1 MNLHYKS
8 LLSASILM
16 ALTACGGSSSSD
28 GDSPNPTPVPEPTP
42 TPSEEIS
49 VTINKVN
56 TSAYN
61 NNRQACNQTSA
72 NKDFCN
78 LRIYQVMVESFQ
90 DGDSNIGYGTG
101 YGTSHHKGD
110 LKGIIKSLDYIKG
123 LGMNAIWL
131 TPIFDSSKIVSNN
144 NNKLDA
150 TGYFANSYKEI
161 DPNFGTKDDLKTLV
175 EEAHARGIYV
185 FLDGVF
191 GHSKS
196 NVDTTSPNNEQLVTT
211 NKCIGSDGNEYNNTD
226 SATTCSDF
234 KDNQSQNNEFFK
246 DVATHYIK
254 EYKIDGWRLDQAYQL
269 PVDSWKEIR
278 EAVEKAAS
286 QTTYTMN
293 NEEVNPL
300 GYMVGEIWSGN
311 QQINNWGYGA
321 KAGDGLLSVFGFN
334 LRYAIV
340 QTLAAEEWGN
350 PNHKGTRLLTGF
362 QENANELTANTYS
375 NLFITNHD
383 VVRFGDLIQRAKKNG
398 QLKELLYSNRAK
410 AALSLLATYSGPIT
424 NYYGEEIGQEVPN
437 FDVRIPGENGCSN
450 KGLCDDHVSRDS
462 GKITGFNE
470 SEQALHDYMAN
481 LMNVR
486 SKLPSLYNG
495 TLNVLTV
502 DDNLF
507 SMLKKDITTT
517 KNLDAIYLLNVNE
530 KVTIKADIS
539 SNLDDKDYSKLVDV
553 ATCETFEAE
562 SENVTVK
569 LEPLQNRILVSVA
582 TANEIGVC
590 NN

>member
-1 MNLHYKS
+1 MTSDVITRCGYVALLGAPNAGKS
-8 LLSASILM
+8 TLTNNFVGSKVSIVSPKAQTTRTTIKGIGIFGDTQIIFLDTPGIFNPKRRLDKAMVLSAWGGVNDADIV
-16 ALTACGGSSSSD
+16 ALLVDVKRGFD
-28 GDSPNPTPVPEPTP
+28 
-42 TPSEEIS
+42 EETKAI
-49 VTINKVN
+49 IEK
-56 TSAYN
+56 
-61 NNRQACNQTSA
+61 
-72 NKDFCN
+72 
-78 LRIYQVMVESFQ
+78 
-90 DGDSNIGYGTG
+90 
-101 YGTSHHKGD
+101 
-110 LKGIIKSLDYIKG
+110 LK
-123 LGMNAIWL
+123 
-131 TPIFDSSKIVSNN
+131 
-144 NNKLDA
+144 
-150 TGYFANSYKEI
+150 
-161 DPNFGTKDDLKTLV
+161 
-175 EEAHARGIYV
+175 
-185 FLDGVF
+185 
-191 GHSKS
+191 
-196 NVDTTSPNNEQLVTT
+196 
-211 NKCIGSDGNEYNNTD
+211 
-226 SATTCSDF
+226 
-234 KDNQSQNNEFFK
+234 
-246 DVATHYIK
+246 
-254 EYKIDGWRLDQAYQL
+254 
-269 PVDSWKEIR
+269 
-278 EAVEKAAS
+278 AS

-321 KAGDGLLSVFGFN
+321 NARDGLLSVFGFN

-362 QENANELTANTYS
+362 KENANELTANTYS

-383 VVRFGDLIQRAKKNG
+383 VVRFVDLIQRAKKNG
-398 QLKELLYSNRAK
+398 QLEELLYSNRAK

-569 LEPLQNRILVSVA
+569 LEPLQNRILVSEA

-590 NN
+590 NK

>member
-28 GDSPNPTPVPEPTP
+28 GDSPTP

-49 VTINKVN
+49 VTINNVN
-56 TSAYN
+56 TSDYD

-72 NKDFCN
+72 KTKKDFCN

-110 LKGIIKSLDYIKG
+110 LKGIIKSLDYIKD

-131 TPIFDSSKIVSNN
+131 TPIFDSSKKVSNN
-144 NNKLDA
+144 DNKLDA

-196 NVDTTSPNNEQLVTT
+196 NVDTTSPNNERLVTT
-211 NKCIGSDGNEYNNTD
+211 NKCIGSDGNEYDND
-226 SATTCSDF
+226 ISARTCSDF
-234 KDNQSQNNEFFK
+234 KDKDNQSQNNEFFK

-293 NEEVNPL
+293 NKEVNPL

-321 KAGDGLLSVFGFN
+321 KAGDGLLSVFAFN

-340 QTLAAEEWGN
+340 QTLAVEEDWKKS
-350 PNHKGTRLLTGF
+350 NHKGTHLLKGF
-362 QENANELTANTYS
+362 RENANELTANTYS

-437 FDVRIPGENGCSN
+437 FDVSEKNGCSN

-470 SEQALHDYMAN
+470 TEQALHDYMAN

-495 TLNVLTV
+495 TLNVLKV

-539 SNLDDKDYSKLVDV
+539 SNLDDKDYSELVDV
-553 ATCETFEAE
+553 ATCETFKAE

-569 LEPLQNRILVSVA
+569 LEPLQNRILVSEA

>member
-72 NKDFCN
+72 NTNKDFCN

-110 LKGIIKSLDYIKG
+110 LKGIINSLDYIKG

-131 TPIFDSSKIVSNN
+131 TPIFDSSKKVSNN
-144 NNKLDA
+144 DNKLDA

-211 NKCIGSDGNEYNNTD
+211 NMCIKSDGNVEKIKN
-226 SATTCSDF
+226 SATTCSGFKD
-234 KDNQSQNNEFFK
+234 KDNQSLNNEFFK

-278 EAVEKAAS
+278 EAVENALKGQAETAYLLVN
-286 QTTYTMN
+286 YT
-293 NEEVNPL
+293 V
-300 GYMVGEIWSGN
+300 
-311 QQINNWGYGA
+311 
-321 KAGDGLLSVFGFN
+321 
-334 LRYAIV
+334 
-340 QTLAAEEWGN
+340 
-350 PNHKGTRLLTGF
+350 
-362 QENANELTANTYS
+362 
-375 NLFITNHD
+375 LFETQA
-383 VVRFGDLIQRAKKNG
+383 V
-398 QLKELLYSNRAK
+398 LKEL
-410 AALSLLATYSGPIT
+410 
-424 NYYGEEIGQEVPN
+424 
-437 FDVRIPGENGCSN
+437 EN
-450 KGLCDDHVSRDS
+450 K
-462 GKITGFNE
+462 
-470 SEQALHDYMAN
+470 
-481 LMNVR
+481 
-486 SKLPSLYNG
+486 
-495 TLNVLTV
+495 
-502 DDNLF
+502 
-507 SMLKKDITTT
+507 
-517 KNLDAIYLLNVNE
+517 
-530 KVTIKADIS
+530 
-539 SNLDDKDYSKLVDV
+539 
-553 ATCETFEAE
+553 
-562 SENVTVK
+562 
-569 LEPLQNRILVSVA
+569 
-582 TANEIGVC
+582 
-590 NN
+590 

>member
-16 ALTACGGSSSSD
+16 ALTACGGSSSSA
-28 GDSPNPTPVPEPTP
+28 

-49 VTINKVN
+49 VTINKVD

-72 NKDFCN
+72 KKDFCN

-131 TPIFDSSKIVSNN
+131 TPIFDSSKKVSNN
-144 NNKLDA
+144 DNKLDA
-150 TGYFANSYKEI
+150 TGYYANSYKEI

-196 NVDTTSPNNEQLVTT
+196 NVDTTSPNNEKLVTT
-211 NKCIGSDGNEYNNTD
+211 NKCIGKDGKENDNTD
-226 SATTCSDF
+226 SAKTCSDF
-234 KDNQSQNNEFFK
+234 SKDNQSQNNEFFK

-254 EYKIDGWRLDQAYQL
+254 EYKIDGWRLDQAYQV

-300 GYMVGEIWSGN
+300 GYMVGEIWDSN
-311 QQINNWGYGA
+311 QQINNRGYGEN
-321 KAGDGLLSVFGFN
+321 AGDGLLSVFGFN

-340 QTLAAEEWGN
+340 QTLAAEESGKRNPTGN
-350 PNHKGTRLLTGF
+350 RLLKGF
-362 QENANELTANTYS
+362 QDNANELTANTYS

-398 QLKELLYSNRAK
+398 QLEESLYSNRAK

-437 FDVRIPGENGCSN
+437 FDVSEKNGCSN

-470 SEQALHDYMAN
+470 PEQALHDYMAN

-507 SMLKKDITTT
+507 SMLKKDIRT
-517 KNLDAIYLLNVNE
+517 NLDAIYLLNVNE

-539 SNLDDKDYSKLVDV
+539 SNLDDKDYSELVDV
-553 ATCETFEAE
+553 ATCDTFKAE

-569 LEPLQNRILVSVA
+569 LEPLQNRILVSEA

>member
-1 MNLHYKS
+1 MTLHYKS
-8 LLSASILM
+8 LLCSSMLL
-16 ALTACGGSSSSD
+16 ALTACGGGGSSNSNSN
-28 GDSPNPTPVPEPTP
+28 GDTPKPTPL
-42 TPSEEIS
+42 EEIS
-49 VTINKVN
+49 ITINEVD

-61 NNRQACNQTSA
+61 NKKQACNQKNA

-78 LRIYQVMVESFQ
+78 LRIYQVMVEAFQ
-90 DGDSNIGYGTG
+90 DGDDSIGYGTG

-110 LKGIIKSLDYIKG
+110 LKGIINSLDYIKG

-131 TPIFDSSKIVSNN
+131 TPIFDSSKKVSNN
-144 NNKLDA
+144 DNKLDA
-150 TGYFANSYKEI
+150 TGYFSNSYNTV
-161 DPNFGTKDDLKTLV
+161 DPNFGTNDDLKTLV
-175 EEAHARGIYV
+175 DEAHARGIYV

-196 NVDTTSPNNEQLVTT
+196 NIETNSPNNEQLVTSDI
-211 NKCIGSDGNEYNNTD
+211 CIGSDGKEYTNTNTK
-226 SATTCSDF
+226 TTCSDF
-234 KDNQSQNNEFFK
+234 KDSKSQNTEFFK

-254 EYKIDGWRLDQAYQL
+254 EYKIDGWRLDQAYQV

-278 EAVEKAAS
+278 EAVEQVAS
-286 QTTYTMN
+286 QTTYSMN
-293 NEEVNPL
+293 NQEVNPL
-300 GYMVGEIWSGN
+300 GYMVGEIWSSN
-311 QQINNWGYGA
+311 QQMNNFGYGA
-321 KAGDGLLSVFGFN
+321 NTGDGLLSLFGFN

-340 QTLAAEEWGN
+340 QTLASEESGKA
-350 PNHKGTRLLTGF
+350 NHTGYRLLEGY
-362 QENANELTANTYS
+362 QENATGLTANTYN

-383 VVRFGDLIQRAKKNG
+383 VVRFVDLIQRAKKNG
-398 QLKELLYSNRAK
+398 QLEELLYTNRAK

-437 FDVRIPGENGCSN
+437 FDIKVSGSNGCSN
-450 KGLCDDHVSRDS
+450 RGVCDDHVSRDS
-462 GKITGFNE
+462 GKISGFNE
-470 SEQALHDYMAN
+470 SEQVLHDYMAN
-481 LMNVR
+481 IMNVR

-502 DDNLF
+502 DENLF

-530 KVTIKADIS
+530 KAIIKADIN
-539 SNLDDKDYSKLVDV
+539 SNLDDKDYNKLIDV
-553 ATCETFEAE
+553 ATCEVFEAE
-562 SENVTVK
+562 GEHVKVT
-569 LEPLQNRILVSVA
+569 LEPLQNRILVSEA

>member
-28 GDSPNPTPVPEPTP
+28 GDSPNP
-42 TPSEEIS
+42 SEEIS

-72 NKDFCN
+72 NTNKDFCN

-110 LKGIIKSLDYIKG
+110 LKGIINSLDYIKG

-131 TPIFDSSKIVSNN
+131 TPIFDSSKKVSNN
-144 NNKLDA
+144 DNKLDA
-150 TGYFANSYKEI
+150 TGYYANSYKEI

-175 EEAHARGIYV
+175 EKAHARGIYV

-211 NKCIGSDGNEYNNTD
+211 NMCIKSDGNVEKIKN
-226 SATTCSDF
+226 SATTCSGFKD
-234 KDNQSQNNEFFK
+234 KDNQSLNNEFFK

-293 NEEVNPL
+293 NEEVKPL
-300 GYMVGEIWSGN
+300 GYMVGEIWDSN
-311 QQINNWGYGA
+311 QQMNNLGYGA
-321 KAGDGLLSVFGFN
+321 NTGDGLLSLFGFN

-340 QTLAAEEWGN
+340 QTLASEESGKA
-350 PNHKGTRLLTGF
+350 NHTGYRLLKGF

-398 QLKELLYSNRAK
+398 KLEELLDSNRAK

-437 FDVRIPGENGCSN
+437 FDVQIRGGCSN

-495 TLNVLTV
+495 TLNVLIV

-569 LEPLQNRILVSVA
+569 LEPLQNRILVSEA

>member
-28 GDSPNPTPVPEPTP
+28 GDSPNPTP
-42 TPSEEIS
+42 SEEIS
-49 VTINKVN
+49 VTINTVN
-56 TSAYN
+56 TSDYDN
-61 NNRQACNQTSA
+61 NKQACNQTSA

-131 TPIFDSSKIVSNN
+131 TPIFDSSKKVSNN
-144 NNKLDA
+144 DNKLDA
-150 TGYFANSYKEI
+150 TGYYANSYKEI

-196 NVDTTSPNNEQLVTT
+196 NVDTTSPNNERLVTT
-211 NKCIGSDGNEYNNTD
+211 NKCIGRDGNEYDAD

-234 KDNQSQNNEFFK
+234 KDKDNQSQNNEFFK

-293 NEEVNPL
+293 NEEVKPL
-300 GYMVGEIWSGN
+300 GYMVGEIWDSN
-311 QQINNWGYGA
+311 QQINNRGYGA
-321 KAGDGLLSVFGFN
+321 NAGDGLLSVFGFN

-340 QTLAAEEWGN
+340 QTLAVEEDWKKS
-350 PNHKGTRLLTGF
+350 NHKGTHLLTGF
-362 QENANELTANTYS
+362 KKNANELTANTYS

-383 VVRFGDLIQRAKKNG
+383 VVRFGDLIQRAKKKG
-398 QLKELLYSNRAK
+398 QLEELLYSNRAK

-424 NYYGEEIGQEVPN
+424 NYYGEEIGQEVPY
-437 FDVRIPGENGCSN
+437 FDVSLEKNVCSN

-539 SNLDDKDYSKLVDV
+539 SNLDDKDYSELVDV

-569 LEPLQNRILVSVA
+569 LEPLQNRILVSKA

>member
-1 MNLHYKS
+1 
-8 LLSASILM
+8 
-16 ALTACGGSSSSD
+16 
-28 GDSPNPTPVPEPTP
+28 
-42 TPSEEIS
+42 
-49 VTINKVN
+49 
-56 TSAYN
+56 
-61 NNRQACNQTSA
+61 
-72 NKDFCN
+72 
-78 LRIYQVMVESFQ
+78 MVESFQ

-131 TPIFDSSKIVSNN
+131 TPIFDSSKKVSNN
-144 NNKLDA
+144 DNKLDA
-150 TGYFANSYKEI
+150 TGYYANSYKEI

-211 NKCIGSDGNEYNNTD
+211 NKCIRSDGKKEDNKN

-234 KDNQSQNNEFFK
+234 SKDNQSKNNEFFK

-300 GYMVGEIWSGN
+300 GYMVGEIWGSN
-311 QQINNWGYGA
+311 QQINNRGYGA
-321 KAGDGLLSVFGFN
+321 NAGDGLLSVFGFN

-340 QTLAAEEWGN
+340 QTLAAEESGKSN
-350 PNHKGTRLLTGF
+350 NTGTRLLKGF
-362 QENANELTANTYS
+362 KENANELTANTYS

-383 VVRFGDLIQRAKKNG
+383 VVRFGDLIQRAKKKG

-437 FDVRIPGENGCSN
+437 FDVKIENGCSN

-470 SEQALHDYMAN
+470 TEQALHDYMAN

-553 ATCETFEAE
+553 ATCDTFEAE